1 MLPRPFQYL
10 RPETLKG
17 AIAELAQRSDD
28 AMPYAGGTELL
39 LILKMHLAEYD
50 YLIDLKR
57 ISELC
62 TIELRQD
69 HLAIGAMATHA
80 AIARNPEIQ
89 REAPALSALCG
100 SIAKPRVRASG
111 TIGGNLCFAE
121 PTADPPTLLAALDAK
136 LYLASTRG
144 ERCVPA
150 STFVKGPL
158 ETARADDEIL
168 LRIEIPQ
175 GRQTARYVRQLNGH
189 RSLVGAAAFVPREA
203 DAVPSVWLGCVALR
217 PVSLPNTESTISNS
231 GDAIDLD
238 KLRKAIAED
247 IAVLDV
253 SGDGDASAEYRRHIA
268 SIVTRR
274 AVVAATD
281 AARREVRS

>member
-10 RPETLKG
+10 RPETLKD
-17 AIAELAQRSDD
+17 AIDALAQRSDD

-57 ISELC
+57 IPELC
-62 TIELRQD
+62 TVELRQD
-69 HLAIGAMATHA
+69 HLAIGSMVTHA
-80 AIARNPEIQ
+80 AIARDPKIH
-89 REAPALSALCG
+89 REAPALSTLCG
-100 SIAKPRVRASG
+100 SIANPRVRASG

-121 PTADPPTLLAALDAK
+121 PTADPPTLLAAFGAK
-136 LYLASTRG
+136 LYLASARG
-144 ERCVPA
+144 ERCVA
-150 STFVKGPL
+150 ADTFVKGPL

-203 DAVPSVWLGCVALR
+203 DAAPSVWLGCVALR
-217 PVSLPNTESTISNS
+217 PISLPNTESIISSS
-231 GDAIDLD
+231 GDAIDHGALQ
-238 KLRKAIAED
+238 KAIGED

-253 SGDGDASAEYRRHIA
+253 NGDGDASAEYRQHIA
-268 SIVTRR
+268 SVVTYR
-274 AVVAATD
+274 AVVAAAD
-281 AARREVRS
+281 AAGREIRS